1 MQDRFTY
8 QENEL
13 LRKIAEGDEQ
23 AFRLLFDTYNRRL
36 FSFAEGLLKSAADA
50 EEVVQEIFTRVWLNR
65 ASFSQV
71 ENAGQYLYQMVRNR
85 VIDQIRKTAR
95 DKSLQQQVWLTMTIS
110 DDSLEQHLKKK
121 ETAELIEQA
130 LAQLPEQKQKIYRLS
145 REKEYTQD
153 QIASLTGL
161 SRSRV
166 NNILTEVL
174 KHIRNRLNTQSPAT
188 AMIFWLSCWDSLF

>member
-1 MQDRFTY
+1 VQDQFTY

>member
-1 MQDRFTY
+1 VQDQFTY

-50 EEVVQEIFTRVWLNR
+50 EEVVQESFTRVWLNR

>member
-1 MQDRFTY
+1 MQDQFTY

>member
-1 MQDRFTY
+1 MQDQFTY

-110 DDSLEQHLKKK
+110 D
-121 ETAELIEQA
+121 AA
-130 LAQLPEQKQKIYRLS
+130 W
-145 REKEYTQD
+145 
-153 QIASLTGL
+153 
-161 SRSRV
+161 
-166 NNILTEVL
+166 NNT
-174 KHIRNRLNTQSPAT
+174 
-188 AMIFWLSCWDSLF
+188 